1 MPPKQI
7 IKSHISF
14 DSPIIGRT
22 IQLAWTNV
30 VTNEDTTMDS
40 LTANEAKSQFG
51 DMLLKAQR
59 APVQINKNGKPIA
72 VVMSMD
78 EYEGIEA
85 MKLRLLQARVDKAKA
100 EIQTSNTVDGN
111 LFFEALES
119 GQHD

>member
-1 MPPKQI
+1 
-7 IKSHISF
+7 
-14 DSPIIGRT
+14 
-22 IQLAWTNV
+22 
-30 VTNEDTTMDS
+30 MDS

-85 MKLRLLQARVDKAKA
+85 MKLRLLQARVDKAKID
-100 EIQTSNTVDGN
+100 IQTGNTVDGN
-111 LFFEALES
+111 LFFEALKS
-119 GQHD
+119 GHHD

>member
-1 MPPKQI
+1 
-7 IKSHISF
+7 
-14 DSPIIGRT
+14 
-22 IQLAWTNV
+22 
-30 VTNEDTTMDS
+30 MDS

-85 MKLRLLQARVDKAKA
+85 MKLRLLQVRVDKAKA
-100 EIQTSNTVDGN
+100 DIQAGNTVDGN
-111 LFFEALES
+111 LFFESLES

>member
-1 MPPKQI
+1 
-7 IKSHISF
+7 
-14 DSPIIGRT
+14 
-22 IQLAWTNV
+22 
-30 VTNEDTTMDS
+30 MDS

-100 EIQTSNTVDGN
+100 DIQAGNTVDGN
-111 LFFEALES
+111 AFFEALAS

>member
-1 MPPKQI
+1 
-7 IKSHISF
+7 
-14 DSPIIGRT
+14 
-22 IQLAWTNV
+22 
-30 VTNEDTTMDS
+30 MDS

-85 MKLRLLQARVDKAKA
+85 MKLRLLQVRVDKAKID
-100 EIQTSNTVDGN
+100 IQAGNTVDGN

>member
-1 MPPKQI
+1 
-7 IKSHISF
+7 
-14 DSPIIGRT
+14 
-22 IQLAWTNV
+22 
-30 VTNEDTTMDS
+30 MDS

-59 APVQINKNGKPIA
+59 APIQINKNGKPIA

-100 EIQTSNTVDGN
+100 DIQAGNTVDGN
-111 LFFEALES
+111 AFFEALES
-119 GQHD
+119 GQQD

>member
-1 MPPKQI
+1 
-7 IKSHISF
+7 
-14 DSPIIGRT
+14 
-22 IQLAWTNV
+22 
-30 VTNEDTTMDS
+30 MDS

-100 EIQTSNTVDGN
+100 DIQAGNTVDGS